1 MRRAFL
7 LLPILAV
14 LVAGCV
20 QNIDATRI
28 GVPVTLASA
37 AETPMP
43 PGGERFTVTGKAV
56 YALWGIT
63 EISSPDL
70 HHTLAGQLVGGK
82 ALVDVKIKVRSR
94 WSDVLITVLTAGIV
108 VPRTVTAE
116 GIVVK

>member
-1 MRRAFL
+1 VRRAAR
-7 LLPILAV
+7 LLPIVAV
-14 LVAGCV
+14 LLAGCV
-20 QNIDATRI
+20 QNIDATHI

-37 AETPMP
+37 AGTPLP

-56 YALWGIT
+56 YAMWGIT
-63 EISSPDL
+63 QISSPDL

-94 WSDVLITVLTAGIV
+94 WSDVLVTVLSAGII

>member
-1 MRRAFL
+1 MRRASL
-7 LLPILAV
+7 LLPILAL

-37 AETPMP
+37 AGTPMP
-43 PGGERFTVTGKAV
+43 PGGEPFTVTGKAV

-63 EISSPDL
+63 QISSPDL

-94 WSDVLITVLTAGIV
+94 WSDVLVTVLTAGIV